1 MKHSIK
7 VQTDSHASLK
17 NGPKNVRQRIRIEN
31 SSRIYRGDRLEQT
44 LGRLEQR
51 PVRAAVALALAV
63 AVGGRRRSGRL
74 PRLLQRLLER
84 ALDQRGLGGACG
96 VAFGAEAVHLAGLE
110 QGHFGEAAKGVGARL
125 LCAIAIGTEM
135 QSANASEMCNGF

>member
-1 MKHSIK
+1 MCTHSIK

-17 NGPKNVRQRIRIEN
+17 NGPKNVRQRIGIEN

-51 PVRAAVALALAV
+51 PVRAAVAL
-63 AVGGRRRSGRL
+63 GGRRRSGRL